1 QYQHDVDQNAL
12 KHSLDE
18 TVMSCVNKVGV
29 ELNTAS
35 KQLLTY
41 VSGLGPSLAENIVNY
56 RNTNGA
62 FGSREELKEVPRL
75 GGKAFEQAAGF
86 IRIRGA
92 KNPLDTSAVHPESY
106 WIVEKMAKDLDVS
119 VTDLMSTDQLRKK
132 IKLDQYVTDT
142 VGLPTLKDILDEL
155 SKPGRDPRAQ
165 FEAFSFQDGVEEI
178 SDLRPG
184 MKLPGI
190 VTNIT
195 KFGAF
200 VDIGVHQDG
209 LIHLSEMANRFI
221 SDRSEVVKVQQKVE
235 VTVLEVDAARKR
247 ISLSMKGEAGGGKPK
262 SNNKGK
268 NQRPRNRR
276 KEEPQTDLA
285 AKLAALKGK
294 FNG

>member
-1 QYQHDVDQNAL
+1 
-12 KHSLDE
+12 
-18 TVMSCVNKVGV
+18 MSCVNKVGV

-41 VSGLGPSLAENIVNY
+41 VSGLGPSLAENIIQY
-56 RNTNGA
+56 RNENGA
-62 FGSREELKEVPRL
+62 FKSREELKNVPRL

-86 IRIRGA
+86 IRILGA
-92 KNPLDTSAVHPESY
+92 ENPLDASAVHPESY
-106 WIVEKMAKDLDVS
+106 WVVEQMAKDHQIS
-119 VTDLMSTDQLRKK
+119 VRELMSSDQVRKK
-132 IKLDQYVTDT
+132 VRLDQYVSEEI
-142 VGLPTLKDILDEL
+142 GLPTLKDIMNEL

-165 FEAFSFQDGVEEI
+165 FEAFSFQDGVESI
-178 SDLRPG
+178 NDLRPG

-209 LIHLSEMANRFI
+209 LVHLSEMANRFI
-221 SDRSEVVKVQQKVE
+221 SDPNEVVKVQQKVE
-235 VTVLEVDAARKR
+235 VTVLEVDASRKR
-247 ISLSMKGEAGGGKPK
+247 ISLSMKGDAPKKQGARPKGKPD
-262 SNNKGK
+262 K
-268 NQRPRNRR
+268 NQGNRSRNRNKR
-276 KEEPQTDLA
+276 EENQGDMA